1 MKVAITHTVV
11 MAAPKS
17 VLTSRA
23 VLARSKSN
31 WCESTKRQLATQGRN
46 WTIGQLD
53 ESCISNSKSEIGN
66 WTVQSPISDF
76 EFEMQDSSNCPIVQ
90 FLPCV
95 ANCLFV
101 LSHQFDFD
109 RANTALDVN
118 TDLGA
123 AITTVC
129 VIATFMFERGRTDVR

>member
-53 ESCISNSKSEIGN
+53 ESCISNSKSEIGD
-66 WTVQSPISDF
+66 WTVQFPISDF

-95 ANCLFV
+95 ANYV
-101 LSHQFDFD
+101 M
-109 RANTALDVN
+109 
-118 TDLGA
+118 GA
-123 AITTVC
+123 FLIGIKTPHAKMAADTETNEDDDSDGDQIL
-129 VIATFMFERGRTDVR
+129 R